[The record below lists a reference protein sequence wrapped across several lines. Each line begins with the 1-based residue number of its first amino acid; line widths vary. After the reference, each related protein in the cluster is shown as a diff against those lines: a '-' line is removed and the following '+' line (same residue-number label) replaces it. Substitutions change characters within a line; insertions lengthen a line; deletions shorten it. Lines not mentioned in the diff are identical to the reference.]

1 MKQCMQKNWI
11 IAGILLL
18 LFTVPVSGAVFTA
31 NGGSGCAP
39 VSSPLSVPVTLTD
52 IPTGLS
58 GLNVTF
64 AISDPQAAQIVSIA
78 FPAWAALH
86 DVSPLPAQ
94 QVWVRVVDL
103 DRKVNANDKDV
114 PVATLSVQGLKAG
127 SVVLTISPT
136 RVEDDAGKVY
146 SIAPQSQTLC
156 FSGSAASPPS
166 AAFPQAAA
174 ASPSGTSPASNGP
187 RTTYSPLPIF
197 LPVCCCILAVIAI
210 HRMRE
215 RWRE

>member
-1 MKQCMQKNWI
+1 MKHYALRHWI
-11 IAGILLL
+11 IAGIILL
-18 LFTVPVSGAVFTA
+18 LFTVPVSGAAFTA

-39 VSSPLSVPVTLTD
+39 ASSPLSVPVTLND

-64 AISDPQAAQIVSIA
+64 AISDPQAAQIVGIA
-78 FPAWAALH
+78 YPDWAKMH
-86 DVSPLPAQ
+86 DSSPLPAQ
-94 QVWVRVVDL
+94 QVWVRMVDL
-103 DRKVNANDKDV
+103 GKKVNANDRDV

-127 SVVLTISPT
+127 SVVLTITPT

-146 SIAPQSQTLC
+146 SVAPRSQTLC
-156 FSGSAASPPS
+156 FTGSAGSFPTAASPQS
-166 AAFPQAAA
+166 AATALP
-174 ASPSGTSPASNGP
+174 GTSPASNGP

-210 HRMRE
+210 HRMR
-215 RWRE
+215 RTRRE